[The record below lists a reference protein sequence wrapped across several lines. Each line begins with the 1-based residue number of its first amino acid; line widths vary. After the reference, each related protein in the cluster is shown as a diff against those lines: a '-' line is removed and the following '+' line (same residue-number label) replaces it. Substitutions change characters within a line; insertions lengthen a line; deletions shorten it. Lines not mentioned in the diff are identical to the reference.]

1 MSNDKDA
8 LTKKFM
14 EDTEVFADAFNFL
27 LYDGQKVIKPEN
39 LTALDTTAIA
49 APYGTDSADAPVQKF
64 RDVLKGWIA
73 MKDDSAAYLLLG
85 VENQSEIHYA
95 MPVRNMVYD
104 ALQYSAQV
112 EEAARSYRKSKAG
125 AGDVP
130 KPTAGEF
137 LSGFHRSDRLIPV
150 ITLVVYFGA
159 NEWDA
164 PMSLHEMMSVRD
176 EKLLRFAADYR
187 INLVSPAALTSEDA
201 DKFSSDLRE
210 VMLFVKY
217 SRDKKALTNLLA
229 SDEKFRSIE
238 RMTAEVINA
247 VTGSKLKINRN
258 EEVVDMC
265 KAIEDIRAEERAE
278 GLEQGLEEGREQGLR
293 AMISVLRSMDLSD
306 EQIIE
311 KIISAFNLTHDKAM
325 QYMSADE

>member
-1 MSNDKDA
+1 MSNDKDT

-27 LYDGQKVIKPEN
+27 LYDGEKVIKPEK

-49 APYGTDSADAPVQKF
+49 LPYGTDDAGTPRQKF
-64 RDVLKGWIA
+64 RDVFKSWIA

-95 MPVRNMVYD
+95 MPVRNMIYD
-104 ALQYSAQV
+104 AMQYSAQV
-112 EEAARSYRKSKAG
+112 EEAAKSYRKSKANT
-125 AGDVP
+125 GDA
-130 KPTAGEF
+130 KKLTAGEF
-137 LSGFHRSDRLIPV
+137 LSGFHKSDRLIPV

-159 NEWDA
+159 NDWDA
-164 PMSLHEMMSVRD
+164 PMSLHDMMSVKD
-176 EKLLRFAADYR
+176 EKLLRFVANYS

-217 SRDKKALTNLLA
+217 SKDKKKLTELLK
-229 SDEKFRSIE
+229 SDSKFKSIE
-238 RMTAEVINA
+238 RTTAEVINA

-278 GLEQGLEEGREQGLR
+278 GLEQGLEQGVR
-293 AMISVLRSMDLSD
+293 AMISVLRSMDVAD
-306 EQIIE
+306 ETVIE
-311 KIISAFNLTHDKAM
+311 KLVSAFNLTRGEAER
-325 QYMSADE
+325 YMSTVKSN